1 MCGWPSG
8 AARIRRRLEIACS
21 RLLSITATSCHA
33 ASISV
38 PGAPGPPSPRQMQQV
53 NLRALGPSA
62 RRLETVVWS
71 GIELKWTERE
81 DVSGRHAGILP
92 ADARPV

>member
-1 MCGWPSG
+1 
-8 AARIRRRLEIACS
+8 
-21 RLLSITATSCHA
+21 
-33 ASISV
+33 
-38 PGAPGPPSPRQMQQV
+38 MQQV